1 MLLAL
6 YEARFCSILLPQAT
20 RGLRPVRPGV
30 HDSQGRWPCAGLRPA
45 KLSPDTNNCFQGVYG
60 SFAIFSGHTDAS

>member
-6 YEARFCSILLPQAT
+6 FEARFCSILLPQAT

-45 KLSPDTNNCFQGVYG
+45 KLSPDTNENNYIIRIKLVKFV
-60 SFAIFSGHTDAS
+60 